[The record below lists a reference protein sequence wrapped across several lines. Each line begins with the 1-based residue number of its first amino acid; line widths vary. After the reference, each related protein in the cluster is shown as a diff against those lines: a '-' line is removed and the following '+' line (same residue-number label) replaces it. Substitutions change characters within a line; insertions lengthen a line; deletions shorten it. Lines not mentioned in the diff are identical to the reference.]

1 MPCKHPAIRC
11 TNNRFFC
18 LLCGAE
24 IDPPKP
30 QKEKPVDKPAEA
42 STTDKPKWRRKAK
55 AD

>member
-1 MPCKHPAIRC
+1 MDCKHTALRC

-24 IDPPKP
+24 VPAPKANGSTAPGKPKP
-30 QKEKPVDKPAEA
+30 APKRAR
-42 STTDKPKWRRKAK
+42 KPK